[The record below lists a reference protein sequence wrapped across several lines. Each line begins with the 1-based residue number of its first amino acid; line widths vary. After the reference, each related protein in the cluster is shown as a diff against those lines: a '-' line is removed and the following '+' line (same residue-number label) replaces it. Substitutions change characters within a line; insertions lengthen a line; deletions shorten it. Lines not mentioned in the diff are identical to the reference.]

1 MDTFG
6 AMALASLPPSPVVM
20 KDKPRDR
27 DAFIVTRSMAYNLFG
42 VGLLFFAITIGFLY
56 VFQHADIHRMTD
68 LLSLQLG
75 ESNEVTRYEQTLIFS
90 IFVWSHF
97 WRMFNTRSYGA
108 GSSYFKLDVS
118 SGFKTIV
125 CVIVVGQIL
134 IVELLYN
141 FFNVEPF
148 FHTMEWQFNLN
159 GFIDWLIIVGLTSLV
174 FWIREAWNMVANR

>member
-1 MDTFG
+1 
-6 AMALASLPPSPVVM
+6 
-20 KDKPRDR
+20 
-27 DAFIVTRSMAYNLFG
+27 
-42 VGLLFFAITIGFLY
+42 
-56 VFQHADIHRMTD
+56 
-68 LLSLQLG
+68 
-75 ESNEVTRYEQTLIFS
+75 
-90 IFVWSHF
+90 
-97 WRMFNTRSYGA
+97 
-108 GSSYFKLDVS
+108 
-118 SGFKTIV
+118 V